1 MQIVKEKLMEKKSKV
16 MTVQFSDDV
25 EDVFYYRV
33 ETWKGHGNKKHLI
46 GWDFTDDE
54 AEAYDITDLSDFS
67 LYQFERLYMKLAMF
81 GHLLDLERT
90 VCEQIPIFADNSW
103 KIARAIGKMEES

>member
-1 MQIVKEKLMEKKSKV
+1 MGRKSKV
-16 MTVQFSDDV
+16 MKVQFSDDI

-33 ETWKGHGNKKHLI
+33 CEWKGKKCLL

-54 AEAYDITDLSDFS
+54 TEAYDITDISDFS
-67 LYQFERLYMKLAMF
+67 LYQFERLYMKLATF

-90 VCEQIPIFADNSW
+90 VCEQFPIFADNSW

>member
-1 MQIVKEKLMEKKSKV
+1 MGRKSKV
-16 MTVQFSDDV
+16 ITIQYSCATKDIFH
-25 EDVFYYRV
+25 YRV
-33 ETWKGHGNKKHLI
+33 IEWKGNKALI
-46 GWDFTDDE
+46 GWADGEEDN
-54 AEAYDITDLSDFS
+54 ACDITDLSDLS

-90 VCEQIPIFADNSW
+90 VCEQFPIFADNSW